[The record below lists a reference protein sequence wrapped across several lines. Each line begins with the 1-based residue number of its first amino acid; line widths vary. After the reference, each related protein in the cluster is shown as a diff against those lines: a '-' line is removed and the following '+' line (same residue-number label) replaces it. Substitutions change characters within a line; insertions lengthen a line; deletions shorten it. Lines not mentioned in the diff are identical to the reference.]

1 MVEGVLYS
9 EQGHRL

>member
-1 MVEGVLYS
+1 MEGVLYS